1 MARKPVQKRSRA
13 TVEAII
19 EASFICVA
27 HHGVANST
35 TAQIAEIAGIG
46 IGSLYEYFA
55 NKQDVLA
62 AMNQRFITDIEVLIR
77 DMTPKVLNEDIETAV
92 TIMFDGFIEFLTQ
105 NDSRYLCVI
114 KEAFQPDT
122 KDFTAPVNQ
131 ALMDLLMQYIM
142 THPELMKMRNIPTMA
157 YIIINSG
164 IFLVLH
170 HLGSERSPI
179 SFVQLREGL
188 IDMVNAYVAY
198 NSKN

>member
-27 HHGVANST
+27 RHGVANST

-77 DMTPKVLNEDIETAV
+77 DMTPKVLNENIETAV
-92 TIMFDGFIEFLTQ
+92 TIMFDGFIDFLTQ

-114 KEAFQPDT
+114 KEAFQPDN

-142 THPELMKMRNIPTMA
+142 THPEMMKMRNIPTMA
-157 YIIINSG
+157 YIIING
-164 IFLVLH
+164 AIFLVLH
-170 HLGSERSPI
+170 HLSSERSPI
-179 SFVQLREGL
+179 SFEQLREGL

>member
-27 HHGVANST
+27 RHGVANST

-77 DMTPKVLNEDIETAV
+77 DMTPKVLNENIETAV

-114 KEAFQPDT
+114 KEAFQPDN

-142 THPELMKMRNIPTMA
+142 THPEMMKMRNIPTMA
-157 YIIINSG
+157 YIIING
-164 IFLVLH
+164 AIFLVLH
-170 HLGSERSPI
+170 HLSSERSPI
-179 SFVQLREGL
+179 SFEQLREGL